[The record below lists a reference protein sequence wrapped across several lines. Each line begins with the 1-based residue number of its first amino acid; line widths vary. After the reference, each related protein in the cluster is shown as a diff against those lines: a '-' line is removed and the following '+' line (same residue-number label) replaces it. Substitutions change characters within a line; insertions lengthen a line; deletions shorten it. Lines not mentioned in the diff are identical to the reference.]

1 MFGLHYALDIFC
13 YSNKDDM
20 LFSGFLLELECDGTT
35 TAMINIP
42 GLQKFPE
49 LPQSETI
56 PIKKQCISP
65 LPGFT
70 VIFFLTHTSEKYRCT
85 KEKWLY

>member
-56 PIKKQCISP
+56 PIKKTMHLSVAG
-65 LPGFT
+65 LYSN
-70 VIFFLTHTSEKYRCT
+70 FFPNTYIRKI
-85 KEKWLY
+85 